1 MLIKNGIVFTEKCEF
16 EPLSVLTDRGV
27 IMGILPAD
35 AMIKYGGE
43 VVDASG
49 CYVVPG
55 LTDIHF
61 HGCAGHDFC
70 EATAEAIRQIAEFEY
85 SQGVTTICPA
95 TMTLPDED
103 IEDILR
109 AAGEYAK
116 DPADYGRAKLI
127 GVHLEGPFISPEKCG
142 AQKKELIQPPSA
154 EKLRAW
160 QSAAGGL
167 IKLVTIAPEVDGAM
181 ECIRQLSGSIR
192 FSLGHTACGYDAAV
206 EAFRAGADHITHLYN
221 AMPPF
226 THRAPS
232 LIGAG
237 FDTKG
242 VFVEIICDGVH
253 VSETAV
259 RAAFALFGDDRMIL
273 ISDSMEAAGMPDGE
287 YQLGGQGVSVKGN
300 RAVLSDGTL
309 AGSVTPLVD
318 CLRTAVK
325 MGIPLESAI
334 KAATINPCRSIGED
348 KNYGSI
354 SVGKAAHILL
364 LDREDLSLKAV
375 YTR

>member
-1 MLIKNGIVFTEKCEF
+1 MLIKNGLVFTEKCQF
-16 EPLSVLTDRGV
+16 EPLSVLTESGV
-27 IMGILPAD
+27 ITGILPAD

-70 EATAEAIRQIAEFEY
+70 EATVEAIGQIAEFEY

-103 IEDILR
+103 IDEILR
-109 AAGEYAK
+109 AAGEYSK
-116 DPADYGRAKLI
+116 NPVDDGRAKLI

-142 AQKKELIQPPSA
+142 AQKKELIQLPSA

-160 QSAAGGL
+160 QSAAGNL
-167 IKLVTIAPEVDGAM
+167 IKLVTIAPEVDGAI
-181 ECIRQLSGSIR
+181 ECIRQLSESIR
-192 FSLGHTACGYDAAV
+192 FSLGHTACGYDSAV
-206 EAFRAGADHITHLYN
+206 EAFGAGADHITHMYN
-221 AMPPF
+221 AMQPF
-226 THRAPS
+226 NHRAPS

-237 FDTKG
+237 FDTEG
-242 VFVEIICDGVH
+242 VFAEIICDGVH

-259 RAAFALFGDDRMIL
+259 RAAFALFGDDRIIL
-273 ISDSMEAAGMPDGE
+273 ISDSMEATGMPDGE
-287 YQLGGQGVSVKGN
+287 YQLGGQRVSVKGN

-309 AGSVTPLVD
+309 AGSVTPLAD
-318 CLRTAVK
+318 CLRKAVK

-334 KAATINPCRSIGED
+334 KAATINPCRSIDED
-348 KNYGSI
+348 KNYGRI

-375 YTR
+375 YTQ